1 MVLLILTLEFLLSTI
16 GSAIGWVLSFVFAF
30 LPYALAAL
38 PIYILYRA
46 ARAVWPKLRS
56 RLRRRRKPVS
66 KTAVRAKAP
75 ARKAMPSS
83 PLHVRAEAPP
93 PSKSAAGK
101 PPLARTYGEGM
112 DILARQMR
120 GPLRRGD
127 IPWFL
132 AFGVGG
138 PALLAT
144 DASHVSWPEDGNT
157 ENGCWWFCEGAAI
170 LHAGADSA
178 DGSKLDASWPS
189 LVAAMRKRPMRRP
202 LDGILLMVGADELRA
217 AAEREAPRKALAKR
231 AEALRARLRAIRDDL
246 GMVCPVHVVV
256 VRAESL
262 EGFGDLCAAIPAT
275 MLDSVLGWTSPH
287 DWLLPFEPG
296 RVGEAFDAMQSDL
309 ALLESNAF
317 AAGTAGV
324 RLPLLAPSL
333 DTLRHPLALFL
344 DGALG
349 GAGDGNESGEPFPLR
364 GIALTGACAT
374 ATGGRRPA
382 FARDLLPGRA
392 FAEPGYGRPSETAF
406 LQGRRRRRMAQAT
419 LAASAAVLS
428 VAAWQGFAIV
438 SAGTP
443 AVAASVGD
451 LRRALLSRDAVADGP
466 MAGRVIA
473 ATAAMER
480 DRLAT
485 PLLPTSLFSGFD
497 EDKRRLASVTLR
509 RAVLRPIRDALL
521 PSATMTD
528 LPPVTNARRVEDLPA
543 FRRLAAQLDRIGG
556 RRGALERYDR
566 FRRNSGFDE
575 LLALA
580 ESVHGAVPRPPVTAT
595 DGFITRIAAG
605 ADLPNLDARTIAAAV
620 RAESVQLAAPLA
632 EELYTRNPLL
642 LRGQALADRLRDLP
656 QPPAAEDVEDT
667 RKLVAAVTEVAGW
680 PIAAALQ
687 DPSRGLPDAIKLALQ
702 KAAIADLPGRDTT
715 DRITEALSTA
725 ATSARAAVLALEAP
739 QVGRLLASGEGGALT
754 LSPTVAALPGKM
766 ADALPAPTPDSAP
779 APAAA
784 KPGSDTTKASP
795 PPTQA
800 AVAKPAAPEA
810 KPVESSTAPSVAEP
824 HPANPPARPP
834 EPTAV
839 VEANRVA
846 ANSPAPVLVEPPPP
860 IRLSALP
867 VPAAVPSILEAE
879 PAVTKLA
886 ALFSQTLAGR
896 FPFVHPDLARGTPD
910 ADPQDVRRFFA
921 QLDENRAAVTK
932 TATPELA
939 AFLERMEAA
948 RPLLEAVFRSTPVSV
963 RFTYGTNRAQEHGA
977 EHIIDWSI
985 RSGSGAVG
993 ASAGPAPLTWKAGQ
1007 PLLLSFRWAA
1017 GSPYRPKNATAS
1029 EAEAAAGDTLTLV
1042 ERGPWALLRLL
1053 RSRSASVASTGDG
1066 TLLRIALPTQTIGG
1080 EPVRDTVLFVTASVG
1095 TGSRSSVPAQAFD
1108 LPVRFPQR

>member
-1 MVLLILTLEFLLSTI
+1 MVLLILTLELVLSTI
-16 GSAIGWVLSFVFAF
+16 GSAIGWILSFVFAF

-38 PIYILYRA
+38 PLYILYRA
-46 ARAVWPKLRS
+46 ARVVWPKLRS
-56 RLRRRRKPVS
+56 RLRRRRKPAP
-66 KTAVRAKAP
+66 KAAARAKAP

-93 PSKSAAGK
+93 PSKSAAAK

-144 DASHVSWPEDGNT
+144 DPSHVSWPEDGNT

-178 DGSKLDASWPS
+178 DGSKLDASWPP

-231 AEALRARLRAIRDDL
+231 AEALRARLLAIRDDL

-256 VRAESL
+256 VRAEAM

-275 MLDSVLGWTSPH
+275 MLDSVLGWTSQH

-296 RVGEAFDAMQSDL
+296 RVGEAFDAIQADL
-309 ALLESNAF
+309 ALLEANAF

-324 RLPLLAPSL
+324 RLPLLAPAL

-406 LQGRRRRRMAQAT
+406 LQGRRHRRMAQAT

-428 VAAWQGFAIV
+428 VAAWQGFATV

-443 AVAASVGD
+443 ATAASVGD

-521 PSATMTD
+521 PSAAMTD

-595 DGFITRIAAG
+595 DGFITSIAAG

-656 QPPAAEDVEDT
+656 QPPAAEDVEDI
-667 RKLVAAVTEVAGW
+667 RKLVAAVTEAAGW
-680 PIAAALQ
+680 PIAAGLQ
-687 DPSRGLPDAIKLALQ
+687 DPSRGLPDTIKVALQ

-739 QVGRLLASGEGGALT
+739 QVGRLLTSGEGGALA
-754 LSPTVAALPGKM
+754 LNPTVTALPGKM
-766 ADALPAPTPDSAP
+766 ADALPAPPPDSVP
-779 APAAA
+779 PPAA
-784 KPGSDTTKASP
+784 
-795 PPTQA
+795 
-800 AVAKPAAPEA
+800 AKPAAPEA
-810 KPVESSTAPSVAEP
+810 KPVESSVAAPVAEP
-824 HPANPPARPP
+824 RPANPPGPPP
-834 EPTAV
+834 EPTTV
-839 VEANRVA
+839 VEADRVA

-860 IRLSALP
+860 VRLSALP
-867 VPAAVPSILEAE
+867 VPAAVPSIPETE

-896 FPFVHPDLARGTPD
+896 FPFVRPDLARGAPD

-1017 GSPYRPKNATAS
+1017 GSPYRPKNAPAS

-1053 RSRSASVASTGDG
+1053 RSRSASVASAGDG
-1066 TLLRIALPTQTIGG
+1066 MLLRIALPTQTIGG
-1080 EPVRDTVLFVTASVG
+1080 EPVRDTVLFMTASVG
-1095 TGSRSSVPAQAFD
+1095 AGSRSTLPIQAFD

>member
-1 MVLLILTLEFLLSTI
+1 MVLLILTLELVLSTI
-16 GSAIGWVLSFVFAF
+16 GSAIGWILSFVFAF

-38 PIYILYRA
+38 PLYILYRA

-56 RLRRRRKPVS
+56 RLPRRRKPAP
-66 KTAVRAKAP
+66 KAAARARAP
-75 ARKAMPSS
+75 VRKAMQSS

-93 PSKSAAGK
+93 PSKAAAGK
-101 PPLARTYGEGM
+101 PPLARTYGEGL

-132 AFGVGG
+132 AFGVGA

-144 DASHVSWPEDGNT
+144 DPTHVGWPEDGST

-256 VRAESL
+256 VRAEAL
-262 EGFGDLCAAIPAT
+262 DGFGDLCATVPAA
-275 MLDSVLGWTSPH
+275 MLDGVLGWTSPH
-287 DWLLPFEPG
+287 DWLLPFEAG
-296 RVGEAFDAMQSDL
+296 RVGEAFDAIQSDL
-309 ALLESNAF
+309 ALLEADAF

-333 DTLRHPLALFL
+333 DALRHPLALFL

-349 GAGDGNESGEPFPLR
+349 GDGAEEPFPLR

-374 ATGGRRPA
+374 ATGGRHPA

-392 FAEPGYGRPSETAF
+392 FAEPGYGRPSEAAF
-406 LQGRRRRRMAQAT
+406 LQGRRRRRTAQAA

-428 VAAWQGFAIV
+428 VAAWQGFATV
-438 SAGTP
+438 SAGVP

-451 LRRALLSRDAVADGP
+451 LRRALLSHDAVADGP
-466 MAGRVIA
+466 TAGRVIA

-521 PSATMTD
+521 PSSALTD
-528 LPPVTNARRVEDLPA
+528 LPPAANPRRVEDLPA

-575 LLALA
+575 LVALA
-580 ESVHGAVPRPPVTAT
+580 ESVHGAVPRSPLAAT

-632 EELYTRNPLL
+632 EELYARNPLR
-642 LRGQALADRLRDLP
+642 LRTQALADRLSELP
-656 QPPAAEDVEDT
+656 QPPTAEDVADL
-667 RKLVAAVTEVAGW
+667 RRLVDAVTEAAGW

-687 DPSRGLPDAIKLALQ
+687 DPSRGLPDAIKVALQ

-725 ATSARAAVLALEAP
+725 ATAARAAVLALEAP
-739 QVGRLLASGEGGALT
+739 KVGHLLTSGEGGALT
-754 LSPTVAALPGKM
+754 LSPSVAALPAQM
-766 ADALPAPTPDSAP
+766 ADALPVPVPE
-779 APAAA
+779 
-784 KPGSDTTKASP
+784 SP
-795 PPTQA
+795 PPA
-800 AVAKPAAPEA
+800 ATAKPAAAEA
-810 KPVESSTAPSVAEP
+810 KPVETAAVAPTAEP
-824 HPANPPARPP
+824 RPAPPPPPPPLP
-834 EPTAV
+834 EPAAPKRTAAV
-839 VEANRVA
+839 
-846 ANSPAPVLVEPPPP
+846 SPAPVVDESPPPV
-860 IRLSALP
+860 RLSALP
-867 VPAAVPSILEAE
+867 VPAAVPPMPEAE

-886 ALFSQTLAGR
+886 AIFSQSLAGR
-896 FPFVHPDLARGTPD
+896 FPFVRPDLARGAPD

-932 TATPELA
+932 GATPELA
-939 AFLERMEAA
+939 AFLERMESA
-948 RPLLEAVFRSTPVSV
+948 RPLLDAVVRSTPVNV
-963 RFTYGTNRAQEHGA
+963 RFTYGSNRAQEHGA

-985 RSGSGAVG
+985 RSGTGAVG
-993 ASAGPAPLTWKAGQ
+993 ASAGAAPLVWKAGQ
-1007 PLLLSFRWAA
+1007 PLMLSFRWAA
-1017 GSPYRPKNATAS
+1017 GSPFRPKNAMAS

-1053 RSRSASVASTGDG
+1053 KGRSAPTASTGEG

-1080 EPVRDTVLFVTASVG
+1080 EPVRDTVLFMTASFGV
-1095 TGSRSSVPAQAFD
+1095 GSRTTLPARALE
-1108 LPVRFPQR
+1108 LPSRFPQ

>member
-1 MVLLILTLEFLLSTI
+1 MVLLILTLELVLSTI

-38 PIYILYRA
+38 PLYILYRA

-56 RLRRRRKPVS
+56 RLRRRRKSAS
-66 KTAVRAKAP
+66 KAPVRAKAQ

-93 PSKSAAGK
+93 PSKSTAGK

-144 DASHVSWPEDGNT
+144 DPTHVSWPEDGST

-202 LDGILLMVGADELRA
+202 LDGILLMIGADELRA

-231 AEALRARLRAIRDDL
+231 AEALRTRLQTIRDGL
-246 GMVCPVHVVV
+246 GMVCPVHVAV

-262 EGFGDLCAAIPAT
+262 DGFGDLCAAIPAP

-287 DWLLPFEPG
+287 DWLLPFEPA
-296 RVGEAFDAMQSDL
+296 RVGEAFDAIQSDL
-309 ALLESNAF
+309 ALLEADAF

-324 RLPLLAPSL
+324 RLPLLAPAL

-349 GAGDGNESGEPFPLR
+349 WGGNGDRDPFPLR

-392 FAEPGYGRPSETAF
+392 FTEPGYGRPSETAF

-428 VAAWQGFAIV
+428 VAAWQGFATV

-521 PSATMTD
+521 PSAAMTD
-528 LPPVTNARRVEDLPA
+528 LPPVTNARSVEDLPA

-556 RRGALERYDR
+556 RRGALERYER

-575 LLALA
+575 LVALA

-595 DGFITRIAAG
+595 DGLITRIAAG

-632 EELYTRNPLL
+632 EELYARNPLL

-656 QPPAAEDVEDT
+656 QPPAAEDVEDV
-667 RKLVAAVTEVAGW
+667 RKLVAAVTEAAGW

-687 DPSRGLPDAIKLALQ
+687 DPSRGLPDAVKVALQ

-739 QVGRLLASGEGGALT
+739 QVGRLLTSGEGGALA
-754 LSPTVAALPGKM
+754 LNPTVTALPGKM
-766 ADALPAPTPDSAP
+766 ADALPAPTPDSMSP
-779 APAAA
+779 PAAA
-784 KPGSDTTKASP
+784 KPANDTTKASP
-795 PPTQA
+795 PPAQA
-800 AVAKPAAPEA
+800 AAAKPAAPEA
-810 KPVESSTAPSVAEP
+810 KPVESSVAPPIAEP
-824 HPANPPARPP
+824 RPANPPAPPP

-839 VEANRVA
+839 VTAKQMA
-846 ANSPAPVLVEPPPP
+846 AASPAPVPDEPPPP
-860 IRLSALP
+860 VRLSALP
-867 VPAAVPSILEAE
+867 VLAPMPSMPETDA
-879 PAVTKLA
+879 AVTKLA

-896 FPFVHPDLARGTPD
+896 FPFVRPDLARGAPD

-921 QLDENRAAVTK
+921 QLDENRTAVTK
-932 TATPELA
+932 GATPELA
-939 AFLERMEAA
+939 AFLERMETA
-948 RPLLEAVFRSTPVSV
+948 RPLLEAIARSTPVSV

-993 ASAGPAPLTWKAGQ
+993 ASAGAAPLAWKAGQ

-1017 GSPYRPKNATAS
+1017 GSPYRPKNAMAS

-1053 RSRSASVASTGDG
+1053 KSRAAPAASTGDG

-1080 EPVRDTVLFVTASVG
+1080 EPVRDTVLFLTASVG
-1095 TGSRSSVPAQAFD
+1095 AGSRSSLPVQALD
-1108 LPVRFPQR
+1108 PPVRFPQK